1 VDRDAVARAGRR
13 AQAEEALADEREREA
28 ALRQQVA
35 EVVLEQEG
43 ARLDA
48 EAFAGLDADEVRRV
62 RAALGQ
68 LEEDSDEEVE
78 DPFADELYV
87 LLDDEPDEPEE
98 DELARL
104 EGEIA
109 ESLRT
114 QQALETFI
122 AALDQPATAETA
134 EQP

>member
-43 ARLDA
+43 CRVDA

-62 RAALGQ
+62 RTALGQ
-68 LEEDSDEEVE
+68 LDDETEDD
-78 DPFADELYV
+78 DAWLAELSIE
-87 LLDDEPDEPEE
+87 LDDEAEREEPEQ
-98 DELARL
+98 ELSRL
-104 EGEIA
+104 EDEIA
-109 ESLRT
+109 ESRRT
-114 QQALETFI
+114 QLALERYL
-122 AALDQPATAETA
+122 AALDGAAATGEG
-134 EQP
+134 